1 VPRTPGDVLLFGVT
15 SIELAALLVLSP
27 TLDLPDWIYVVQH
40 VMVLAIALTRRRP
53 AVEDHS
59 FGPSAA
65 VAVAYGYPYAQVLYL
80 HATPGDALWPT
91 GGIVLIMC
99 GAVLS
104 LVSLVTLGRW
114 FGIRPALR
122 GLSTRGTYQVVRH
135 PMYLGYLLGD
145 IGYNLQETNA
155 GTAVLVLIGWISIV
169 YRIQREERVM
179 AHHPAWHTY
188 ANSVQ
193 YRLLPGV
200 W

>member
-1 VPRTPGDVLLFGVT
+1 MLLFGVT
-15 SIELAALLVLSP
+15 AVELSALLVLSP
-27 TLDLPDWIYVVQH
+27 ALGLPDWIYVGQH
-40 VMVLAIALTRRRP
+40 LMVLAIAITRRRP

-65 VAVAYGYPYAQVLYL
+65 VAIAYGYPYAQVLYL
-80 HATPGDALWPT
+80 HATPGVAFWPT

-104 LVSLVTLGRW
+104 LVSLMTIGRW

-122 GLSTRGTYQVVRH
+122 GLSTRGTYRVVRH

-145 IGYNLQETNA
+145 VGYNLQETNA
-155 GTAVLVLIGWISIV
+155 GAAVLVLIGWISIV

-179 AHHPAWHTY
+179 AHHPEWDTY

-193 YRLLPGV
+193 YRLLPGI